1 MARFSIYKNT
11 DDHTKTTPYIL
22 DVQTDLL
29 SDLNTRVVIPLR
41 NSGRYQQLS
50 ATQDLMPRFAIQGK
64 DFILDTP
71 KMAAIPSKYLTKE
84 IGNLRDQQHVVIAAI
99 DRLFHGYQDS
109 SELEACQEHEHPQ
122 LQQQHLAL
130 REPHPIQ
137 RAHAID

>member
-1 MARFSIYKNT
+1 MARFSVYQNS

-41 NSGRYQQLS
+41 NSDRYQHLN
-50 ATQDLMPRFAIQGK
+50 TKQDLMPRFSIQGK

-99 DRLFHGYQDS
+99 DRLFHGY
-109 SELEACQEHEHPQ
+109 
-122 LQQQHLAL
+122 
-130 REPHPIQ
+130 
-137 RAHAID
+137 